1 MKLKSVR
8 VQRFKKVSDA
18 GFNVG
23 DVNVLVGG
31 NNSGKST
38 IVQALHFGVA
48 LLQTIQASG
57 FKWPK
62 TGPYPT
68 SLNPSDI
75 IYSPSEDVYALGT
88 GASLKAQ
95 KDQGP
100 QIDYTLESGET
111 CSVTF
116 FKGKN
121 RNIAVIV
128 SNAPV
133 AQKLAQLD
141 RPFSVFSP
149 GLAGISKREAYVSD
163 GVLFRSLARGDANLV
178 LRNIL
183 LRLWPGEGAPTDKQ
197 QKWEDFLTELRQ
209 VFPNIDIVVEF
220 DSTLDEY
227 IKVLIT
233 TNEKD
238 WVPLEIVGTGV
249 LQATQILSYIHRF
262 QPSLMVLD
270 EPDSHLH
277 PDNQRLL
284 CALLR
289 GVTAGREMQVI
300 LTTHSRHVIDAIGAT
315 SNVLWVREGGVDV
328 ANQDDEIGI
337 LMEIG
342 ALDIRERIGQQSTT
356 TVVLTE
362 DTDTSFVKAAI
373 ESSGFDPNH
382 TVIQSYHGVTS
393 LHSLRPLVSM
403 IKSIKPEAT
412 IVVHRDRDLLNDGE
426 VAAWKSAVIKLKA
439 ESFITRR
446 IDIES
451 HFIEPKY
458 LASINPSVSVEQFT
472 ALISECL
479 SETHDEMVANYVNG
493 RTNIARQDRTV
504 GALNP
509 GALAVEAQKAISSHP
524 DNFVSKYTLKAMR
537 PKFKGTFNCSL
548 QIGAP
553 SPLLK
558 CDELEQIAKKVK
570 KPVKGPEQAQ
580 LPLSNK

>member
-1 MKLKSVR
+1 MKLRSVR

-18 GFNVG
+18 GFNVA
-23 DVNVLVGG
+23 DLNVLVGG

-57 FKWPK
+57 LSWPR
-62 TGPYPT
+62 TGAYPT

-75 IYSPSEDVYALGT
+75 IYSPSEDVYALAT
-88 GASLKAQ
+88 GASMKAD
-95 KDQGP
+95 KEKGP

-183 LRLWPGEGAPTDKQ
+183 LRLWPETSASGEKQ
-197 QKWEDFLTELRQ
+197 RKWEDFLTELRQ
-209 VFPNIDIVVEF
+209 VFPKIDILVEF
-220 DSTLDEY
+220 DTTLDEY

-233 TNEKD
+233 TNGND

-284 CALLR
+284 CGLLQR
-289 GVTAGREMQVI
+289 VTVDRAIQVI
-300 LTTHSRHVIDAIGAT
+300 LTTHSRHVIDAIGAS

-342 ALDIRERIGQQSTT
+342 ALDIRERIGQPSTSS
-356 TVVLTE
+356 VVLTE
-362 DTDTSFVKAAI
+362 DTDSTLLSAII
-373 ESSGFDPNH
+373 ESSGFDLSN

-393 LHSLRPLVSM
+393 IHNLRPLVSM
-403 IKSIKPEAT
+403 IRSVKGVAT
-412 IVVHRDRDLLNDGE
+412 IVVHRDRDYLSQAE
-426 VAAWKSAVIKLKA
+426 VTAWKAEVVRLKA
-439 ESFITRR
+439 EPFVTEG
-446 IDIES
+446 IDVES
-451 HFIEPKY
+451 HFLVPEY
-458 LASINPSVSVEQFT
+458 LASQNQGVSAEQLRT
-472 ALISECL
+472 LIAECL
-479 SETHDEMVANYVNG
+479 SEGREEMVANYVNG
-493 RTNIARQDRTV
+493 RMDIARQNKSLGT
-504 GALNP
+504 LNP
-509 GALAVEAQKAISSHP
+509 GTLAVEAHKTISAAP
-524 DNFVSKYTLKAMR
+524 NNFVCKSTLKALR
-537 PKFKGTFNCSL
+537 PKFKATFKLSL
-548 QIGAP
+548 QIGAA
-553 SPLLK
+553 SPALK
-558 CDELEQIAKKVK
+558 SDDLDQVAKKIRKTSKV
-570 KPVKGPEQAQ
+570 
-580 LPLSNK
+580 

>member
-1 MKLKSVR
+1 MKLRSVR
-8 VQRFKKVSDA
+8 VQRFKRVSDA
-18 GFNVG
+18 GFNVA
-23 DVNVLVGG
+23 DLNVLVGG

-57 FKWPK
+57 LKWPK
-62 TGPYPT
+62 TGSYPT

-88 GASLKAQ
+88 GASLKAH
-95 KDQGP
+95 KEQGP

-121 RNIAVIV
+121 RNIAVVV

-183 LRLWPGEGAPTDKQ
+183 LRLWPEESAAEEKQ
-197 QKWEDFLTELRQ
+197 QKWEDFLAELRE
-209 VFPNIDIVVEF
+209 VFPNIDISVEF
-220 DSTLDEY
+220 DPTLDED

-233 TNEKD
+233 TNGTD

-284 CALLR
+284 CGLLR
-289 GVTAGREMQVI
+289 RVTADREIQVT
-300 LTTHSRHVIDAIGAT
+300 LTTHSRHVIDAIGA
-315 SNVLWVREGGVDV
+315 SANVLWVREGGVDV

-342 ALDIRERIGQQSTT
+342 ALDIRERIGQHSTT

-362 DTDTSFVKAAI
+362 DTDTTFVKAVV
-373 ESSGFDPNH
+373 ESSGFDLSH

-393 LHSLRPLVSM
+393 LHNLRPLVSM
-403 IKSIKPEAT
+403 IRNIKPAAT
-412 IVVHRDRDLLNDGE
+412 IVVHRDRDFLNDAE
-426 VAAWKSAVIKLKA
+426 VAAWKADVIKLKA
-439 ESFITRR
+439 ESFVTQR

-451 HFIEPKY
+451 HFVVPEY
-458 LASINPSVSVEQFT
+458 LASTNHGVSAEQFT
-472 ALISECL
+472 ALIADCL
-479 SETHDEMVANYVNG
+479 SETHDEMVASYVNG
-493 RTNIARQDRTV
+493 RTNIARQDRSV

-509 GALAVEAQKAISSHP
+509 GSLAVEAQKAISSQR
-524 DNFVSKYTLKAMR
+524 DRFVSKSTLKALR
-537 PKFKGTFNCSL
+537 PKFKAAYNRSL
-548 QIGAP
+548 LVGAT

-558 CDELEQIAKKVK
+558 YDELDQIAKKVK
-570 KPVKGPEQAQ
+570 KPAKGNAD
-580 LPLSNK
+580 LTAAT

>member
-1 MKLKSVR
+1 MKLRSVR

-18 GFNVG
+18 GFNVA
-23 DVNVLVGG
+23 DLNVLVGG

-57 FKWPK
+57 FNWPK
-62 TGPYPT
+62 TGAYPT

-75 IYSPSEDVYALGT
+75 IYSPSEDVYALAM
-88 GASLKAQ
+88 GASMKAD
-95 KDQGP
+95 KEKGP

-128 SNAPV
+128 SDAPV

-183 LRLWPGEGAPTDKQ
+183 LRLWPEESAAGEKQ
-197 QKWEDFLTELRQ
+197 RKWEDFLTELRE
-209 VFPNIDIVVEF
+209 VFPKIDISVEF
-220 DSTLDEY
+220 DTTLDEY

-233 TNEKD
+233 TNGDD

-284 CALLR
+284 CGLLR
-289 GVTAGREMQVI
+289 RVTADREIQVI
-300 LTTHSRHVIDAIGAT
+300 LTTHSRHVIDAIGAS
-315 SNVLWVREGGVDV
+315 SNILWVREGGVDV

-362 DTDTSFVKAAI
+362 DTDTTLVKAVA
-373 ESSGFDPNH
+373 ESSGFDGSR

-393 LHSLRPLVSM
+393 PHNLRPLVNM
-403 IKSIKPEAT
+403 IRTIKPAAT
-412 IVVHRDRDLLNDGE
+412 IVVHRDRDFLNDVE
-426 VAAWKSAVIKLKA
+426 VTAWKAEMIKLKA
-439 ESFITRR
+439 ESFVTQRV
-446 IDIES
+446 DIES
-451 HFIEPKY
+451 HFLVPEY
-458 LASINPSVSVEQFT
+458 LASKNQEVSAEQFT
-472 ALISECL
+472 ALIAECL
-479 SETHDEMVANYVNG
+479 SEGQDDMVASYVNG
-493 RTNIARQDRTV
+493 RTNIARQDKSLGT
-504 GALNP
+504 LNP

-524 DNFVSKYTLKAMR
+524 NKFVSKSTLKALR
-537 PKFKGTFNCSL
+537 AKFKAAFNRSL
-548 QIGAP
+548 QIGAS

-558 CDELEQIAKKVK
+558 CDDLEHVAKKVK
-570 KPVKGPEQAQ
+570 KPAKV
-580 LPLSNK
+580 